1 MIVQISVVAN
11 GKFVLLALDDG
22 SGENIEVKIER
33 RQIKPVHGSNDH
45 HVNNLGGVS
54 QIGAT
59 TSVTYSSVTLVDNLI
74 IQSSNSSE
82 TITIGDKLA
91 SIGTIIQAGGTV
103 ITFMDSRQLMLE
115 MVCLVK
121 DTNEEA
127 SYWSKLA
134 AWKRTV
140 LAKPW
145 ILTDR
150 QREDHDA
157 KLQQDSL
164 KAEDKSRKRR
174 EHERKA
180 EKQRK
185 RLESE
190 MNRGALPG
198 SDHLRRP
205 WEDYFIHQRS

>member
-1 MIVQISVVAN
+1 M
-11 GKFVLLALDDG
+11 
-22 SGENIEVKIER
+22 
-33 RQIKPVHGSNDH
+33 
-45 HVNNLGGVS
+45 
-54 QIGAT
+54 
-59 TSVTYSSVTLVDNLI
+59 
-74 IQSSNSSE
+74 
-82 TITIGDKLA
+82 IGDKLA

-103 ITFMDSRQLMLE
+103 IKFMESRQLMLE
-115 MVCLVK
+115 MVGLVK

-140 LAKPW
+140 LAEPW

-164 KAEDKSRKRR
+164 KAEDKSHKRR

-185 RLESE
+185 RLEFE
-190 MNRGALPG
+190 MNQGALPG
-198 SDHLRRP
+198 SDCLRRP
-205 WEDYFIHQRS
+205 WEDYVIPQRS